1 MKALKTNILILL
13 VISLIPIS
21 VKPVPASPYPTI
33 RTLPDGRELTVYLKG
48 DEFFSYRTTEDGY
61 VIREN
66 ADGYF
71 TYVTKDTNGILL
83 STQVRVS
90 PAEQRTPEELT
101 FLKTVQPFPDMQ
113 QVYTQRKAARVAQS
127 STDDQPEKVFPGNGS
142 PKSLVILVNYTDVAF
157 VTPNPK
163 QAFTDLLNK
172 ENYAEN
178 GGTGS
183 ARDYFKV
190 SSFGASSPE
199 FVVVG
204 PYTLPNNRAY
214 YGENDNSGSDKRPR
228 DMVMDACN
236 LAHNDGVDF
245 SQYDVD
251 NDGIVDNVFIYYAGH
266 NEAEHAPAETIW
278 PHRWSLSANLVLNG
292 KRIIGY
298 ACTSELRGS
307 SGTTM
312 CGIGT
317 FAHEFGHVYGLPDYY
332 ATNGEKHHTVSR
344 WNIMDA
350 GAYLNSGRTPPTYS
364 AYDRFYL
371 GWLTPTLL
379 KAPQDV
385 TLPDLKAT
393 NKAYIISSTENHN
406 MSGSSPSPVEFFT
419 LEYRSRTGWDAY
431 LPNSGMLITR
441 VFYNR
446 NDWQS
451 NGPNNRAEAMGFD
464 IMEADG
470 VASTSTLPGD
480 PFPGT
485 AKVTSYSPKL
495 RSGTDIAK
503 PITAIKEDNNS
514 VSFRFMGGGNPPE
527 IGTTQQDIELFKT
540 VFGSEMPVQQFKVY
554 AKNLN
559 DSLVIRFNYNLHFE
573 LRLASE
579 PSASWKRIL
588 KIPAINGVIDTTTVL
603 LRYNP
608 SEPSYNELHY
618 EYLIVTSN
626 EAETLQTLISGSSP
640 RAVYVVPPIANPVV
654 VSTLEGFEASWNEV
668 YDATGYYLTV
678 YSTSEGTSTQVQ
690 GFDDG
695 TNLPLEWKVAV
706 ESTISNSDYTGVAVP
721 ALELKKTGDFI
732 ETESYPIAVS
742 SIGFYIRSIGENT
755 GSVKVEAFDGD
766 NWSVLANLNV
776 TFALRGIQTF
786 PVTNP
791 NHRKFRISFT
801 KGTASVAVDD
811 ITAGFDIQLNYLY
824 FNEWVTNNSF
834 LVKGIIPSNNYFYK
848 LKASDKTLYPNN
860 NLKYENITPFSNEV
874 EVQMSGLNVA
884 EYSVDEIG
892 IRVFTDFRGF
902 VQMAITDKALINTE
916 LMIYDTIGRI
926 IQTMTLNADV
936 IELHH
941 LDKGQLYILKTQAGA
956 LKILL

>member
-1 MKALKTNILILL
+1 MKAFKLNIVL
-13 VISLIPIS
+13 VLAISLLPLT
-21 VKPVPASPYPTI
+21 VKSVPASPFPSV
-33 RTLPDGRELTVYLKG
+33 RTLPDGRQLTVYLNG
-48 DEFFSYRTTEDGY
+48 DEFFNYMTTGDGY
-61 VIREN
+61 LIRKSK
-66 ADGYF
+66 DGFFNYL
-71 TYVTKDTNGILL
+71 TKDTKGMLIET
-83 STQVRVS
+83 SVRVN
-90 PAEQRTPEELT
+90 PEEQRTTDELD
-101 FLKTVQPFPDMQ
+101 FLKSLESFPDMQ
-113 QVYTQRKAARVAQS
+113 QLYSQRKAARVGQS
-127 STDDQPEKVFPGNGS
+127 STDGNPAKVFPGNGS

-172 ENYAEN
+172 ENYTDN
-178 GGTGS
+178 GSTGS

-214 YGENDNSGSDKRPR
+214 YGENEGGNDKRPR
-228 DMVMDACN
+228 EMVMDACN
-236 LAHNDGVDF
+236 LANKDGVDF

-251 NDGIVDNVFIYYAGH
+251 NDGIVDNVFVYYAGH
-266 NEAEHAPAETIW
+266 NEAEHAPDETIW
-278 PHRWSLSANLVLNG
+278 PHRWSLSSNLVLNG
-292 KRIIGY
+292 KRIVGY

-350 GAYLNSGRTPPTYS
+350 GAYLNEGRTPPTYS
-364 AYDRFYL
+364 AYDRFFL

-379 KAPQDV
+379 KSPQDV
-385 TLPDLKAT
+385 TLPDLKT
-393 NKAYIISSTENHN
+393 SNKAYIISSTDTHN
-406 MSGSSPSPVEFFT
+406 MSGSSPNPVEFFS

-441 VFYNR
+441 IFYNR

-451 NGPNNRAEAMGFD
+451 NGPNNRSDAMGFD
-464 IMEADG
+464 IIEADG

-485 AKVTSYSPKL
+485 AKVTTYSPKL

-503 PITAIKEDNNS
+503 PITAIKEANNS

-527 IGTTQQDIELFKT
+527 ISTTQQEVELFKT
-540 VFGSEMPVQQFKVY
+540 IFGSDMPVQQFKVY
-554 AKNLN
+554 GKNLK
-559 DSLVIRFNYNLHFE
+559 DSLVVRFNYNLHFE
-573 LRLASE
+573 LRLASD
-579 PSASWKRIL
+579 PSSSWKRIL
-588 KIPAINGVIDTTTVL
+588 KIPAINGGIDTTAVL
-603 LRYNP
+603 VRYNP

-618 EYLIVTSN
+618 EYLIVSSE

-640 RAVYVVPPIANPVV
+640 RPVYVVPPIANPVSV
-654 VSTLEGFEASWNEV
+654 NTLEGFQASWNEV
-668 YDATGYYLTV
+668 YDASGYYLTV
-678 YSTSEGTSTQVQ
+678 YSTSEGTSELRQ
-690 GFDDG
+690 GFDSG
-695 TNLPLEWKVAV
+695 INLPLEWKVAV
-706 ESTISNSDYTGVAVP
+706 ESVISNIDYTGIALP

-755 GSVKVEAFDGD
+755 GSVKVEAFDGT
-766 NWSVLANLNV
+766 NWSVMANLTV
-776 TFALRGIQTF
+776 TFALRGLQTI
-786 PVTNP
+786 PVTNV

-801 KGTASVAVDD
+801 KGTASVAIDD
-811 ITAGFDIQLNYLY
+811 ITAGFAKQLNYLY
-824 FNEWVTNNSF
+824 YNEWVTNNSF
-834 LVKGIIPSNNYFYK
+834 LVKGIVPSNSYFYK
-848 LKASDKTLYPNN
+848 LKASDRTLYPNN
-860 NLKYENITPFSNEV
+860 NLKYENITAFSNEV
-874 EVQMSGLNVA
+874 EVQMSNLQVSEFSGP
-884 EYSVDEIG
+884 DTG
-892 IRVFTDFRGF
+892 IRVFTDFKGY
-902 VQMAITDKALINTE
+902 VQLAITDKTLLNTE
-916 LMIYDTIGRI
+916 LQIFDTTGRLI
-926 IQTMTLNADV
+926 STRTIDADV
-936 IELHH
+936 LEMHH
-941 LDKGQLYILKTQAGA
+941 LEKGQLYILKTTSGA

>member
-1 MKALKTNILILL
+1 MKTFKLNILFLL
-13 VISLIPIS
+13 AISLIPLT
-21 VKPVPASPYPTI
+21 VKSVPASPYPSVRI
-33 RTLPDGRELTVYLKG
+33 LPDGRELTVYLNG
-48 DEFFSYRTTEDGY
+48 DEFFSYLTTEDGFI
-61 VIREN
+61 IRKN
-66 ADGYF
+66 RDGF
-71 TYVTKDTNGILL
+71 FNYVTKDTRGMLIET
-83 STQVRVS
+83 SVRVN
-90 PAEQRTPEELT
+90 PEEQRTPEELN
-101 FLKTVQPFPDMQ
+101 FLRTIEPFPDMQ
-113 QVYTQRKAARVAQS
+113 QLYSQRKSARVGQS
-127 STDDQPEKVFPGNGS
+127 TENDEPEKVFPGNGS

-214 YGENDNSGSDKRPR
+214 YGENEGGNDKRPR
-228 DMVMDACN
+228 EMVMDACN
-236 LAHNDGVDF
+236 LAHKDGVDF

-266 NEAEHAPAETIW
+266 NEAEHAPDETIW

-307 SGTTM
+307 SGNTM

-350 GAYLNSGRTPPTYS
+350 GAYLNEGRTPPTYS
-364 AYDRFYL
+364 AYDRFFL

-379 KAPQDV
+379 KSPQDV

-393 NKAYIISSTENHN
+393 NKAYIISSTETHN
-406 MSGSSPSPVEFFT
+406 MSGSSPNPVEFFT
-419 LEYRSRTGWDAY
+419 LEYRTRTGWDAF

-441 VFYNR
+441 IFYNR

-464 IMEADG
+464 IIEADG
-470 VASTSTLPGD
+470 VASGSTLPGD

-503 PITAIKEDNNS
+503 PITAIKEENNA

-527 IGTTQQDIELFKT
+527 IFTSQQEVKLFNTIFGTNI
-540 VFGSEMPVQQFKVY
+540 PVQQFKVY
-554 AKNLN
+554 GKNLN

-573 LRLASE
+573 LQLAGDA
-579 PSASWKRIL
+579 SANWKRSL
-588 KIPAINGVIDTTTVL
+588 KIPAIDGLVDTTEVL

-608 SEPSYNELHY
+608 SEPSFNELHY
-618 EYLIVTSN
+618 EYLIVSSN
-626 EAETLQTLISGSSP
+626 EAETFQTLISGSSP
-640 RAVYVVPPIANPVV
+640 RPVYVVPPVANPVSV
-654 VSTLEGFEASWNEV
+654 NTLEGFQASWNEV
-668 YDATGYYLTV
+668 YDASGYYLTV
-678 YSTSEGTSTQVQ
+678 YSTSEGTSNVNQ
-690 GFDDG
+690 GFDNG
-695 TNLPLEWKVAV
+695 TSLPLEWKVAV
-706 ESTISNSDYTGVAVP
+706 ETVISNSDYTGAAIP

-742 SIGFYIRSIGENT
+742 SFGFYIRSIGENT
-755 GSVKVEAFDGD
+755 GSVKVEAYDGT
-766 NWSVLANLNV
+766 NWTTLANLNV
-776 TFALRGIQTF
+776 TFALRGMQSF
-786 PVTNP
+786 PVTDP
-791 NHRKFRISFT
+791 THRKFRISFS
-801 KGTASVAVDD
+801 KGTASVAIDD
-811 ITAGFDIQLNYLY
+811 ITAAFDKQINYLY
-824 FNEWVTNNSF
+824 YNEWVTNNSF
-834 LVKGIIPSNNYFYK
+834 MVKGIVPSNSYFYK
-848 LKASDKTLYPNN
+848 LKASDRTLYPNN
-860 NLKYENITPFSNEV
+860 NLKYENITAFSNEV

-892 IRVFTDFRGF
+892 IRVFTDYKGF
-902 VQMAITDKALINTE
+902 IQMAVTDEDLLNTE
-916 LMIYDTIGRI
+916 LQIFDTTGRSVY
-926 IQTMTLNADV
+926 TLTIDGNV

-941 LDKGQLYILKTQAGA
+941 LEKGRLYILKTQAGA